1 MSLKQ
6 QLTDQMKQAMK
17 DRNSLKLN
25 TIRFLLS
32 EIKNAEIDQ
41 GELDDTGMQ
50 KVVAKQIKSIKDA
63 VEDFKK
69 AGRTEVI
76 EEEMKKVAILEEF
89 LPPQMSDED
98 LLKLANQVKEET
110 GLTEMGRLIGAVKA
124 KAGDQADG
132 KRVADAVK
140 QVL

>member
-6 QLTDQMKQAMK
+6 QLTEEMKQAMR

-32 EIKNAEIDQ
+32 EIKNTEIDE
-41 GELDDTGMQ
+41 GELDDAGMQ

-63 VEDFKK
+63 IEDFKK
-69 AGRTEVI
+69 ADRTDVI
-76 EEEMKKVAILEEF
+76 EEELQKVEILSEF

-98 LLKLANQVKEET
+98 LLKIANEVKEET

-124 KAGDQADG
+124 KVGDQADG